1 MKRSA
6 MITWDQLRVALV
18 ILAAIGIMALAAYKL
33 GQAANLFTR
42 RYELIV
48 FLPAAN
54 GLRPGGSV
62 TLAGQLVGTVKEI
75 QFLPV
80 DFDTTRNLRIVARID
95 RSLREQI
102 RRDSE
107 ARLRT
112 MGLLGDK
119 VLDISPGTPNFA
131 VLAEGDT
138 LKAALS
144 LDYDA
149 VIEKAAG
156 AVDDMVVL
164 TRDLRTITGGLAKGQ
179 GTMGQLL
186 TNRAMYD
193 QLTGAMTR
201 ANALFASLQNPN
213 GTFGRIL
220 NDPTLYTR
228 LSSTVTSLDSTLRM
242 VQSSEG
248 SMGRLLRV
256 FLIGMRV
263 NSFRRVRG
271 WWPVFRAM
279 PAMLREL
286 AGDRDGGMIGYR
298 LLFGGPRLI
307 YLVQYWSSHEKLL
320 AYASAPDRRHRPAWA
335 AFNRR
340 LRAGRGGVGFWH
352 ETYVVP
358 AGRYE
363 AVYVNMPAF
372 GLGAATGVIP
382 VARRGDRAEQRLSRR
397 A

>member
-6 MITWDQLRVALV
+6 MITLDQLRVGLV
-18 ILAAIGIMALAAYKL
+18 ILAALGILALAGYKL

-119 VLDISPGTPNFA
+119 VLDISPGTPRYA
-131 VLAEGDT
+131 VLEPGDT
-138 LKAALS
+138 LKVALS

-149 VIEKAAG
+149 VIEKAAS

-164 TRDLRTITGGLAKGQ
+164 TADLRIITGGLAKGQ

-193 QLTGAMTR
+193 QLTAAMTR

-228 LSSTVTSLDSTLRM
+228 LSGTVSSLDSTLKL
-242 VQSSEG
+242 VHSTEG
-248 SMGRLLRV
+248 SMGRLLRDTTLYTNLV
-256 FLIGMRV
+256 GIAGGADSLMKLMTNENGMVSRMLGDETLYDQLTKLTTDLGAV
-263 NSFRRVRG
+263 LADVRRDPKRYT
-271 WWPVFRAM
+271 R
-279 PAMLREL
+279 
-286 AGDRDGGMIGYR
+286 GMICV
-298 LLFGGPRLI
+298 LNC
-307 YLVQYWSSHEKLL
+307 K
-320 AYASAPDRRHRPAWA
+320 
-335 AFNRR
+335 
-340 LRAGRGGVGFWH
+340 
-352 ETYVVP
+352 
-358 AGRYE
+358 
-363 AVYVNMPAF
+363 
-372 GLGAATGVIP
+372 
-382 VARRGDRAEQRLSRR
+382 
-397 A
+397 